1 MKLAIS
7 NIAWSEN
14 NDEAV
19 YALMHK
25 YGFSGL
31 EIAPTRIF
39 PEKPYADC
47 TRASAWADRLRTQE
61 GFVVPS
67 MQSIW
72 FGRTEKLFGTG
83 DERKTLLDYTFRA
96 IDFAESMGCQNLVFG
111 CPKNR
116 IKPDG
121 VSEDPVCDFFKTIGD
136 YAFAHGAYI
145 CIEANPTIYG
155 TNYINTTKQ
164 AFELV
169 KKLDTQGLRVNLD
182 IGTLIAN
189 EEKMEDIMAYSG
201 LISHVHIS
209 EPFLKPIEKRALH
222 CELASWLSDTGYE
235 GWISIE
241 MGRQDDMHEIER
253 VMMDVTSAIGC
264 GC

>member
-14 NDEAV
+14 NDEVV

-25 YGFSGL
+25 YGFAGL

-39 PEKPYADC
+39 PQNPYDDC
-47 TRASAWADRLRTQE
+47 ARAFEWAESLKARE
-61 GFVVPS
+61 GFRVPS

-72 FGRTEKLFGTG
+72 YERTEKLFGTD
-83 DERKTLLDYTFRA
+83 DERKTLLDYTFKA
-96 IDFAESMGCQNLVFG
+96 IDFAESIGCRNLVFG

-116 IKPDG
+116 IKPYG
-121 VSEDPVCDFFKTIGD
+121 VLEEPVCDFFKTIGN
-136 YAFAHGAYI
+136 YAYARGAYI
-145 CIEANPTIYG
+145 GIEANPTIYG

-169 KKLDTQGLRVNLD
+169 KKLDTHGVRVNLD

-189 EEKMEDIMAYSG
+189 EEKIEDIMAYSG

-222 CELASWLSDTGYE
+222 CELASWLRETGYD

-241 MGRQDDMHEIER
+241 MGRQDDICNIER
-253 VMMDVTSAIGC
+253 VMDYVAGL
-264 GC
+264 